1 MLPAITR
8 LGIMEVVQEGVL
20 ALQIGVVLLVEEG
33 RQTDP
38 VLVLVSGGNFSYG
51 KDGQSFQ

>member
-33 RQTDP
+33 LQIDP
-38 VLVLVSGGNFSYG
+38 VLVR
-51 KDGQSFQ
+51 Q